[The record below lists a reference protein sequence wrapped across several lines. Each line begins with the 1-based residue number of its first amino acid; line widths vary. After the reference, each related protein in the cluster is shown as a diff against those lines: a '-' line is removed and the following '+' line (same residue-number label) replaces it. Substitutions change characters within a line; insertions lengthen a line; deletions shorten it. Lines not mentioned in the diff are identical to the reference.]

1 VWLGYCRYPRGEPYS
16 EYSRRVQLGYRYP
29 RGESYLDL
37 IARLDPLMC
46 ELESYTEPLMIV
58 SHQVGR
64 YGRGRAGPVY

>member
-1 VWLGYCRYPRGEPYS
+1 MQLGYCRYPRGKPYS
-16 EYSRRVQLGYRYP
+16 EHSRRVQLGYRYP

-58 SHQVGR
+58 SHQVW
-64 YGRGRAGPVY
+64 